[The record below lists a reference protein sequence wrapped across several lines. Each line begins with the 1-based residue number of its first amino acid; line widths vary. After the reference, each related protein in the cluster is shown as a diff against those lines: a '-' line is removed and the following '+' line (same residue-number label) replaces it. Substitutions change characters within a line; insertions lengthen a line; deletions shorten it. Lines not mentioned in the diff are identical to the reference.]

1 MARANGEQGELDSST
16 WRNAAAESVAREP
29 RRVTV
34 LPPELAN
41 QIAAG
46 EVVERPASVV
56 KELVENSLD
65 AGATRVEI
73 TVDNG
78 GRDLIRVDD
87 DGCGME
93 REDALRALER
103 HATSKIKSVEDLFRI
118 STLGFRGEAVPSIAS
133 VSRFELK
140 TKPHG
145 ALSGTRVEVEGGQ
158 IGVVED
164 VGMAAG
170 TSITIRD
177 LFFNTPARLKFL
189 KTPGTESRHITEM
202 LIRMGLSRPDVRI
215 RLRRDG
221 KVRLDLA
228 PVKDLKDRVLDVMG
242 RDVFDVLY
250 PTFEYPAVNGVV
262 ARGYYSK
269 PGHKQR
275 TPNNI
280 YTFVNGRYVSDSTV
294 RAAIKGA
301 YGALMD
307 KGRYPSVV
315 LFLDVPHDMVDINV
329 HPAKTEVRFHDT
341 NSIYRAVYHAIAD
354 ALAEGP
360 WVQREGRAYQLQPY
374 QSKDGLPG
382 PVPGSEAGGP
392 GAAAGGAPG
401 EVASRDRF
409 VKPSMATMTP
419 MGAGPRRASELL
431 TDGLDGRVE
440 AHTHAYRDPSDPY
453 FAKGRASAELLD
465 ATGRPA
471 EPIQQG
477 FTARGAQPL
486 AEPGSMAPVRPGAA
500 VDGVTGAEFESAA
513 VATPGQGGY
522 FTALKVIGQ
531 FKRQYIV
538 CEDASGLV
546 IIDQHAAHERIGYER
561 LKKIFATEH
570 KESQP
575 LLFPKRIELDTLR
588 ADTLSD
594 NLEFFAK
601 AGFEI
606 EHFGGSSYVLKA
618 VPAIF
623 QKANIDK
630 IVRDAIDDL
639 GYQGRSTRMDEAM
652 DAVLSRMA
660 CHSVVRGPTALSE
673 PEMYGL
679 FAQMDAIDFAANCPH
694 GRPVY
699 FRMSLH
705 ELESSFERR

>member
-1 MARANGEQGELDSST
+1 MAQADGTQGELDTST
-16 WRNAAAESVAREP
+16 WRNVAAEHAAREP

-65 AGATRVEI
+65 AGASRVEV

-103 HATSKIKSVEDLFRI
+103 HATSKIRSVDDLFKI
-118 STLGFRGEAVPSIAS
+118 ATLGFRGEAVPSIAS

-145 ALSGTRVEVEGGQ
+145 ALSGTRVEVAGGQ

-177 LFFNTPARLKFL
+177 LFYNTPARLKFL

-242 RDVFDVLY
+242 REVFDVLY
-250 PTFEYPAVNGVV
+250 PTYEYPAVNGVV

-301 YGALMD
+301 YGALME

-374 QSKDGLPG
+374 QSRD
-382 PVPGSEAGGP
+382 
-392 GAAAGGAPG
+392 AAAAPQAGAGAVAGATSPGG
-401 EVASRDRF
+401 EVASRERF

-419 MGAGPRRASELL
+419 LGGGPRRASELL
-431 TDGLDGRVE
+431 ADGLEGRVE

-453 FAKGRASAELLD
+453 FAKGRAGAALVGGPGAPPE
-465 ATGRPA
+465 AV
-471 EPIQQG
+471 QQG

-486 AEPGSMAPVRPGAA
+486 AEPEAMAPVPAGAGA
-500 VDGVTGAEFESAA
+500 PVDGVTGAAFEAAA

-522 FTALKVIGQ
+522 FSALKVIGQ

-546 IIDQHAAHERIGYER
+546 VIDQHAAHERIGYER

-660 CHSVVRGPTALSE
+660 CHSVVRGPTTLTE

-679 FAQMDAIDFAANCPH
+679 FEQMDAIDFAANCPH